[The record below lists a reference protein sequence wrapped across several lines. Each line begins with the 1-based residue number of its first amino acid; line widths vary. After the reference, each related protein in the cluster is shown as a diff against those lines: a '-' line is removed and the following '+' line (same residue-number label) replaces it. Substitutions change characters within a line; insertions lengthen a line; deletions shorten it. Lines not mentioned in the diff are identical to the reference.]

1 MKIAIATDDF
11 ASVTGHVG
19 RCNGF
24 LVIDVENERVVNV
37 EKRENNF
44 THHKM
49 HGGHDHSQSHGHSHS
64 NLVEGLM
71 DCSHLICTAAGW
83 RLQND
88 FEAAEKIVIFTNEKD
103 AEQAALKLAL
113 GTLEINT
120 EGACH
125 SH

>member
-1 MKIAIATDDF
+1 MKIALATDDF
-11 ASVTGHVG
+11 ESVTGHVG

-24 LVIDVENERVVNV
+24 LVIDVEDENIVNV
-37 EKRENNF
+37 EKRKNNF

-49 HGGHDHSQSHGHSHS
+49 NRGQDHTHAHGHSHS
-64 NLVEGLM
+64 SLVEGLS

-83 RLQND
+83 RLQKD
-88 FEAAEKIVIFTNEKD
+88 FENAGKEVIFTSEKN
-103 AEQAALKLAL
+103 AETAAIKLSN